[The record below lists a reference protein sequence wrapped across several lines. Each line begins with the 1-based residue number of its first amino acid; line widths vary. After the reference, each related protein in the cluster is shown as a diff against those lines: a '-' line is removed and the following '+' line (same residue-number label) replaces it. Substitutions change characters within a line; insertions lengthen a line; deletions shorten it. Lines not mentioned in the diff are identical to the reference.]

1 MIDVV
6 HIAYPGVG
14 GVAGVAIALAKEAVR
29 QGESHA
35 IVFYGI
41 EPPAEAYLATCV
53 AANIRTESVLKAPG
67 IGLGARLRLLGL
79 LRNLRAPAVIAHIPD
94 TAVTASVERSRR
106 RWSSSRMVVLM
117 VEHHPI
123 PFRSSK
129 DWMVS
134 GVAHRLSDRSV
145 YLTEGY
151 REEVMRRLGPF
162 FDESRSKVIPNGI
175 DLSRFPRYEP
185 RSGDLREVVVG
196 MQGRMERAKDFAT
209 VIRAIA
215 RGQGVGGRVFRLELI
230 GDGPDRPGLE
240 ALAGELG
247 VADLVTFRGRLA
259 PDAVLDRMAEWDI
272 AVLSTRGE
280 TLSLT
285 MLEAWALG
293 VPLVSTR
300 VSGVAGFA
308 VDGKD
313 ALLVSFGNDDEMMHA
328 INRLAAEPLLRA
340 SMSHRGLDRT
350 RSEFSI
356 EAVWSTY
363 RALLDHASGSSDSG
377 LLPKGPATF
386 VRDDQ
391 VEQRS

>member
-1 MIDVV
+1 MSDVV

-14 GVAGVAIALAKEAVR
+14 GQAGVAIGLAKEAVR
-29 QGESHA
+29 RGESHA

-41 EPPAEAYLATCV
+41 EPPAEHYLAIC
-53 AANIRTESVLKAPG
+53 AAAGIRVESVLKAPG
-67 IGLGARLRLLGL
+67 IGLKARLDLLAL
-79 LRNLRAPAVIAHIPD
+79 LRSLRAPAVIAHIPD
-94 TAVTASVERSRR
+94 TAVTVSVDRLRR
-106 RWSSSRMVVLM
+106 RWSGPGMAIVM

-123 PFRSSK
+123 PFRSMK

-134 GVAHRLSDRSV
+134 GVAHRLSDCSV
-145 YLTEGY
+145 YLTEVY
-151 REEVMRRLGPF
+151 RDEVQRRLGPF
-162 FDESRSKVIPNGI
+162 FDEGRAAVIPNGI
-175 DLSRFPRYEP
+175 DPARFPRYEP
-185 RSGDLREVVVG
+185 RSGELRDVIVG

-215 RGQGVGGRVFRLELI
+215 RGQGVDDRVFRLDLI

-240 ALAGELG
+240 ALAVELG
-247 VADLVTFRGRLA
+247 VANLVTFHGRLG
-259 PDAVLDRMAEWDI
+259 PDAVLDRMTAWDI

-285 MLEAWALG
+285 MLESWALG

-313 ALLVSFGNDDEMMHA
+313 ALLVGFGDADEMMQA
-328 INRLAAEPLLRA
+328 INRLAADPSLRT
-340 SMSHRGLDRT
+340 SMSLSGLART
-350 RSEFSI
+350 RSDFSI

-363 RALLDHASGSSDSG
+363 RALLDHASGSRGNGSG
-377 LLPKGPATF
+377 PLSGGRVARGRRRP
-386 VRDDQ
+386 
-391 VEQRS
+391 